1 MTGTADFGRKISCLV
16 ARNGD
21 LLHKAY
27 LQIELPQL
35 TANGNHTVAWTRNI
49 GHVLLDEISVEI
61 GGSVVDKH
69 YGMWYTIWNELT
81 QTAEKED
88 TYNVMIGNT
97 TELTTK
103 AVTIPAATLYVPLIF
118 WFNRNP
124 SLTLPLVALLHHDV
138 KINVTFRQARDCY
151 VQYDSAGAVVANAL
165 TVTPS
170 LTDVKL
176 FIDYIFLDSAERK
189 AFASKNHEYLIEQ
202 LQHVGSTSYS
212 NSVVRKKISFSHP
225 CKELIWVV
233 QPDANVT
240 AGRNRWS
247 DFTTSG
253 ASGTPYGGANTLIDA
268 KIQLGS
274 HDRISTCKAG
284 YFNLVQPFYHHT
296 RGPAT
301 GIYCYSFALNPKQHQ
316 PLGTLNMSRIESVN
330 LQMSLATGTNPV
342 RLYPFAVN
350 YNFV

>member
-1 MTGTADFGRKISCLV
+1 MTF
-16 ARNGD
+16 
-21 LLHKAY
+21 H
-27 LQIELPQL
+27 
-35 TANGNHTVAWTRNI
+35 
-49 GHVLLDEISVEI
+49 
-61 GGSVVDKH
+61 
-69 YGMWYTIWNELT
+69 
-81 QTAEKED
+81 
-88 TYNVMIGNT
+88 
-97 TELTTK
+97 
-103 AVTIPAATLYVPLIF
+103 
-118 WFNRNP
+118 
-124 SLTLPLVALLHHDV
+124 
-138 KINVTFRQARDCY
+138 QARDCY
-151 VQYDSAGAVVANAL
+151 VHYDSTRAVVANAL

-176 FIDYIFLDSAERK
+176 FINYIFLDSAERK
-189 AFASKNHEYLIEQ
+189 AFARKNHEYLIEQ
-202 LQHVGSTSYS
+202 LQH
-212 NSVVRKKISFSHP
+212 KISFSHP

-274 HDRISTCKAG
+274 HDRISTHKAG

-316 PLGTLNMSRIESVN
+316 PSGTLNMSRIESVN
-330 LQMSLATGTNPV
+330 LQIPT
-342 RLYPFAVN
+342 
-350 YNFV
+350 